1 LSNLGVQNFELLL
14 STFFLYIIQNYPYLV
29 YYLAFLMK
37 ILFVLDYFTPHKGWL
52 ETVFE
57 NIIQR
62 LTNKWYEILV
72 LTSHF
77 DKKLKKIEKS
87 NNITFYR
94 IWKTRIRFI
103 FTSIFL
109 GAKILKNNKDIKI
122 IHTSTY
128 WWAIPASILWLLFH
142 KKVILTI
149 HEIFWKLRNFYKW
162 NFYWFFYRLF
172 ENLIFQFPYDIY
184 QCVSTY
190 TLNSLRISYNIP
202 DKKILMIHNG
212 VDTNFW
218 NPTKVSASEIEV
230 FKKKYS
236 LENNI
241 TLLYYWHA
249 WKSKGIDYLVKAIPE
264 ILQINPKI
272 KLIFNLINSKRKEK
286 IKQELFKH
294 IKKNSERIQFFDWF
308 EMNEL
313 RNLIACSDIVVA
325 PSISEWFGSVHT
337 ESVAMEKILL
347 TTNIASI
354 PEVVRW
360 KVKFINPW
368 SSQEIIKWV
377 QEILEWKIENIP
389 TKIFSREDTV
399 NRIEEIYKTI

>member
-1 LSNLGVQNFELLL
+1 ME
-14 STFFLYIIQNYPYLV
+14 
-29 YYLAFLMK
+29 

-62 LTNKWYEILV
+62 LINKWYKIHI

-77 DKKLKKIEKS
+77 DKNLKKIETESKS
-87 NNITFYR
+87 RNGGIENIHHITFYR
-94 IWKTRIRFI
+94 TWKTRIRFI
-103 FTSIFL
+103 VSSIFL
-109 GAKILKNNKDIKI
+109 WIKILRKNKEIQI

-128 WWAIPASILWLLFH
+128 GWAIPASILWLLFH

-162 NFYWFFYRLF
+162 KFYWFFYRSF
-172 ENLIFQFPYDIY
+172 ESLIFQFPYDIY
-184 QCVSTY
+184 HCVSTY

-202 DKKILMIHNG
+202 DKKLKMIHNW

-218 NPTKVSASEIEV
+218 NPKQINDSQIQNS
-230 FKKKYS
+230 KQKYW

-241 TLLYYWHA
+241 ILLYYWHA
-249 WKSKGIDYLVKAIPE
+249 WKSKWIDYLVKAIPE
-264 ILQINPKI
+264 ILKINPNI
-272 KLIFNLINSKRKEK
+272 KLVFNLINSKRKEK
-286 IKQELFKH
+286 IRQEILKH
-294 IKKNSERIQFFDWF
+294 IKINPDKIKLFDWF
-308 EMNEL
+308 DMDEL
-313 RNLIACSDIVVA
+313 RNLIACSDIVIA

-337 ESVAMEKILL
+337 ESVAMGKTLL

-360 KVKFINPW
+360 KVKFINPR
-368 SSQEIIKWV
+368 SSQEISNWI
-377 QEILEWKIENIP
+377 QEILEWKIDTIP
-389 TKIFSREDTV
+389 TKVFSRDETV
-399 NRIEEIYKTI
+399 EKMENIYKQVTTKIN